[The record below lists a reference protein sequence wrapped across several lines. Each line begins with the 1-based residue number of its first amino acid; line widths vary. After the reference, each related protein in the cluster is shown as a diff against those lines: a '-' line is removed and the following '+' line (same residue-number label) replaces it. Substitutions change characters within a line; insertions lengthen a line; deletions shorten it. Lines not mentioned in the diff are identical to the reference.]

1 MRRAFSQ
8 LASRLLKSKDN
19 ELKSTLKYL
28 TNGSIKSLGSLFES
42 SESSRRGSLL
52 VRSSNKE
59 SNLQD
64 HHIENILRILNSNLP
79 EVESKKQKVA
89 VHYDV
94 LFSQLN
100 SIVTQAADN
109 EGTSSKQLRTASSE
123 DLYDRLLLL
132 QYMGKLTNVRQIT
145 EILLSK
151 NFNKFND
158 LWEHRALF
166 DEYQKVVIS
175 ILFYYRTHNAQIRKD
190 CEFHWLSNY
199 GDLPFPLRRLL
210 WRCLTFDISQENIPQ
225 IISHYIK
232 VLGDSWRH
240 NNLILIYQSLY
251 EKSHLLPELTVLDGN
266 RSEALSFTRNQI
278 LLVRILRAISKWME
292 EEPKLIKKWLISIV
306 KLSIQNKLMLE
317 VPFEAPKSIMDQYKF
332 IRSLDIS
339 IQGIYRVC
347 QNRSILEYLQVDLET
362 ILKMI
367 NDEEHDL
374 KTHLPL
380 NLI

>member
-166 DEYQKVVIS
+166 
-175 ILFYYRTHNAQIRKD
+175 
-190 CEFHWLSNY
+190 LS
-199 GDLPFPLRRLL
+199 
-210 WRCLTFDISQENIPQ
+210 
-225 IISHYIK
+225 
-232 VLGDSWRH
+232 
-240 NNLILIYQSLY
+240 LIHI
-251 EKSHLLPELTVLDGN
+251 
-266 RSEALSFTRNQI
+266 
-278 LLVRILRAISKWME
+278 
-292 EEPKLIKKWLISIV
+292 
-306 KLSIQNKLMLE
+306 
-317 VPFEAPKSIMDQYKF
+317 
-332 IRSLDIS
+332 
-339 IQGIYRVC
+339 
-347 QNRSILEYLQVDLET
+347 
-362 ILKMI
+362 
-367 NDEEHDL
+367 
-374 KTHLPL
+374 
-380 NLI
+380 